1 MNIGIIG
8 FGIMGEGLSQ
18 YLSCFEHI
26 KKIYIKTGKK
36 KIFNKNIFLK
46 KLKINCRLLKKNF
59 NEEMADKIVVVEDYN
74 EFNKCSIVIESIIEN
89 LKYKSDL
96 LKDLSEKLNSDI
108 IISSNT
114 SSLTQKQLI
123 GSIKYPD
130 RFCCIHFF
138 NPLWNTKYVELII
151 NENFNKKIIEKLL
164 NFIKVIDKEIIYV
177 KDVNGFAVNRILIP
191 MINESIKL
199 VEEGVIS
206 QKDLNNIFEKNIGM
220 PMGPLK
226 LSDFIG
232 NDTVLSIIENLA
244 NENGKTISVSET
256 LKKVVKDNYLGDKTG
271 KGFGN
276 PKKR

>member
-1 MNIGIIG
+1 MKIGIIG
-8 FGIMGEGLSQ
+8 FGIMGEGLSL
-18 YLSCFEHI
+18 YLCCYEHI

-36 KIFNKNIFLK
+36 KKFDRNIFLK
-46 KLKINCRLLKKNF
+46 KLKINCRFQKKNF
-59 NEEMADKIVVVEDYN
+59 IEDMVDKIVLVNDYK
-74 EFNKCSIVIESIIEN
+74 EFNKCSVVVESITEN
-89 LKYKSDL
+89 LKSKSEL
-96 LKDLSEKLNSDI
+96 LKDLSENLNSDI

-123 GSIKYPD
+123 GSIKYPE

-151 NENFNKKIIEKLL
+151 NENFNKKIIEKLF
-164 NFIKVIDKEIIYV
+164 NFLKVIEKEIIYV

-206 QKDLNNIFEKNIGM
+206 GEDLNNIFEKNIGI
-220 PMGPLK
+220 PMGPLR

-244 NENGKTISVSET
+244 NESSKSIVVSET
-256 LKKVVKDNYLGDKTG
+256 LKKMVKDNYLGDKSG

>member
-8 FGIMGEGLSQ
+8 FGIMGEGLSL
-18 YLSCFEHI
+18 YLCCFEHI
-26 KKIYIKTGKK
+26 KKIYIKTGEKK
-36 KIFNKNIFLK
+36 KFDRSIFLK
-46 KLKINCRLLKKNF
+46 KLKINCRFLKKNF
-59 NEEMADKIVVVEDYN
+59 IEDMVDKIVLVNDYK
-74 EFNKCSIVIESIIEN
+74 EFNKCSMVVESIIEN
-89 LKYKSDL
+89 LKSKSEL
-96 LKDLSEKLNSDI
+96 LKDLSGKLNSDI

-123 GSIKYPD
+123 GSIKYPE

-151 NENFNKKIIEKLL
+151 NENFNKKIIEKLF
-164 NFIKVIDKEIIYV
+164 NFFKLIEKEIIYV

-206 QKDLNNIFEKNIGM
+206 REDLNNIFEKNIGM
-220 PMGPLK
+220 PMGPLR

-244 NENGKTISVSET
+244 NESSKSIVVSET
-256 LKKVVKDNYLGDKTG
+256 LKKMVKDNYLGDKIG
-271 KGFGN
+271 KGFRN
-276 PKKR
+276 SKKR

>member
-1 MNIGIIG
+1 MNVGIIG
-8 FGIMGEGLSQ
+8 FGIMGEGLSHH
-18 YLSCFEHI
+18 LSCFEHI
-26 KKIYIKTGKK
+26 KKIYLKTGKNK
-36 KIFNKNIFLK
+36 KFDKDIFIK
-46 KLKINCRLLKKNF
+46 KLKINCRLLKKHYL
-59 NEEMADKIVVVEDYN
+59 EEMIDKIVIVEDYK
-74 EFNKCSIVIESIIEN
+74 EFNKCSIVIESIVEN
-89 LKYKSDL
+89 LKFKSDL
-96 LKDLSEKLNSDI
+96 LNDLSKDLNSNV

-123 GSIKYPD
+123 GYVKYPD

-151 NENFNKKIIEKLL
+151 NENFDKKIKQNIF
-164 NFIKVIDKEIIYV
+164 NFLKVIDKEIIHV

-206 QKDLNNIFEKNIGM
+206 KDDLNNIFEKNIGM

-226 LSDFIG
+226 LSDFNG
-232 NDTVLSIIENLA
+232 NDTVLSIIENLS
-244 NENGKTISVSET
+244 NENGKIILVSDT
-256 LKKVVKDNYLGDKTG
+256 LKRLVKDNYLGNKSG

-276 PKKR
+276 LKKR

>member
-8 FGIMGEGLSQ
+8 FGIMGEGLSL
-18 YLSCFEHI
+18 YLCCYEHI

-36 KIFNKNIFLK
+36 KKFDRNIFLK
-46 KLKINCRLLKKNF
+46 KLKINCRFQKKNF
-59 NEEMADKIVVVEDYN
+59 IEDMVDKIVLVNDYK
-74 EFNKCSIVIESIIEN
+74 EFNKCSVVVESITEN
-89 LKYKSDL
+89 LKSKSEL
-96 LKDLSEKLNSDI
+96 LKDLSENLNSDI

-123 GSIKYPD
+123 GSIKYPE

-151 NENFNKKIIEKLL
+151 NENFNKKIIEKLF
-164 NFIKVIDKEIIYV
+164 NFLKVIEKEIIYV

-206 QKDLNNIFEKNIGM
+206 GEDLNNIFEKNIGI
-220 PMGPLK
+220 PMGPLR

-244 NENGKTISVSET
+244 NESSKSIVVSET
-256 LKKVVKDNYLGDKTG
+256 LKKMVKDNYLGDKIG
-271 KGFGN
+271 KGFRN
-276 PKKR
+276 SKKR